1 MGFFDKLFG
10 NKAEEEETAKFFG
23 QSKTVLAPIRG
34 KVLAQ
39 ADIPDETFAQGILG
53 PGCGI
58 EPTGKTVYAPF
69 DGTVNQVASRCRSDQ
84 RRRHRD
90 PGARRHGHRGDERQG
105 LQGSGQGG

>member
-39 ADIPDETFAQGILG
+39 ADIPDETFAQ
-53 PGCGI
+53 
-58 EPTGKTVYAPF
+58 
-69 DGTVNQVASRCRSDQ
+69 ASWPRL
-84 RRRHRD
+84 RHR
-90 PGARRHGHRGDERQG
+90 AHRQDRVCP
-105 LQGSGQGG
+105 L

>member
-39 ADIPDETFAQGILG
+39 ADIPDETFAQGIKL
-53 PGCGI
+53 
-58 EPTGKTVYAPF
+58 
-69 DGTVNQVASRCRSDQ
+69 
-84 RRRHRD
+84 
-90 PGARRHGHRGDERQG
+90 
-105 LQGSGQGG
+105 

>member
-10 NKAEEEETAKFFG
+10 NKAEEEKTAKFFG

-69 DGTVNQVASRCRSDQ
+69 NGLVSERVL
-84 RRRHRD
+84 HYK
-90 PGARRHGHRGDERQG
+90 PG
-105 LQGSGQGG
+105 GQ